1 MKIREKRY
9 AFIGCDN
16 QYKESKIVLFG
27 APFDSTSSFR
37 PGSRFAPSSIRTD
50 SIGMEL
56 YSPYL
61 DKSLEDIN
69 VFDGG
74 DLILPFGDAR
84 KAVDR
89 IEKYV
94 TQVVKDNKTPV
105 MLGGEHLVTLGAVR
119 GVFKKYSDLHVIH
132 FDAHTDLRDEFFDE
146 KLSHATVIR
155 RVWDIVGDNK
165 IFQFGIRSGEK
176 EEFEWAKKHST
187 LSKFNFDGLEEAIEK
202 VKGKPVYFTLDLDI
216 LDPAYFWG
224 TGTPEPGGV
233 TFLELLAAMGKVAQ
247 GCQIVG
253 CDINELSPPYDASG
267 ASTAVAC
274 KLLRELL
281 LQL

>member
-1 MKIREKRY
+1 MIITEKRY
-9 AFIGCDN
+9 AFLGCDKS
-16 QYKESKIVLFG
+16 YKESKIVLFG

-50 SIGMEL
+50 SIGLEL

-61 DKSLEDIN
+61 DKSLTDIF

-74 DLILPFGDAR
+74 DLVLPFGDA
-84 KAVDR
+84 KKSIEK
-89 IEKYV
+89 IEKYT
-94 TQVVKDNKTPV
+94 TQVVKDNKIPV
-105 MLGGEHLVTLGAVR
+105 MLGGEHLVTLGAVK
-119 GVFKKYSDLHVIH
+119 GVLKKYPDLHVIH

-155 RVWDIVGDNK
+155 RVHDLIGDNK

-176 EEFEWAKKHST
+176 EEFEWAKIHSCLT
-187 LSKFNFDGLEEAIEK
+187 KFNFDGLDSAIEK
-202 VKGKPVYFTLDLDI
+202 TKGKPVYFTLDLDV
-216 LDPAYFWG
+216 LDPSYFWG

-233 TFLELLAAMGKVAQ
+233 TFLELLEAMGKVLK
-247 GCQIVG
+247 GCNIVG
-253 CDINELSPPYDASG
+253 CDINELSPPLDPSG
-267 ASTAVAC
+267 TSTAVAC

>member
-1 MKIREKRY
+1 MIIKEKRY

-16 QYKESKIVLFG
+16 SYKESNIVLFG

-61 DKSLEDIN
+61 DKSLSEIN

-74 DLILPFGDAR
+74 DLVLPFGDA
-84 KAVDR
+84 KKSLDR
-89 IEKYV
+89 IEKYT
-94 TQVVKDNKTPV
+94 TQVVKDNKIPV
-105 MLGGEHLVTLGAVR
+105 MLGGEHLVTLGAVK
-119 GVFKKYSDLHVIH
+119 GVLKKYPDLHVIH

-155 RVWDIVGDNK
+155 RVHDLIGDNK

-176 EEFEWAKKHST
+176 EEFEWAKTHSCLT
-187 LSKFNFDGLEEAIEK
+187 KFNFDGLESAIEK
-202 VKGKPVYFTLDLDI
+202 VKAKPVYFTIDLDV
-216 LDPAYFWG
+216 LDPSYFWG

-233 TFLELLAAMGKVAQ
+233 TFLQLLEAMGKVAK
-247 GCQIVG
+247 GCTIVG
-253 CDINELSPPYDASG
+253 CDINELSPPYDTSG